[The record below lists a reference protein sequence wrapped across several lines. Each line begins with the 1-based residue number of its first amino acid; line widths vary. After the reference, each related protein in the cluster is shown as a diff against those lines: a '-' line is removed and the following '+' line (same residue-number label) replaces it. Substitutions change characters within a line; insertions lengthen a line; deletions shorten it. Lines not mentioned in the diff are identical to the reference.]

1 MVPKW
6 LKAIQKS
13 PYESQ
18 LQKATDN
25 IILWDFRWLDIK
37 KIRWKFGMYRC
48 RVWDYRII
56 FEEVDDGKYKIL
68 HVGGRGDIYKNI

>member
-6 LKAIQKS
+6 LKIIQKS

-18 LQKATDN
+18 LQKVSEN
-25 IILWDFRWLDIK
+25 IVLGDFRWLDIK
-37 KIRWKFGMYRC
+37 KIRWKFWIYRC

-56 FEEVDDGKYKIL
+56 FEERVNGEYKIL
-68 HVGGRGDIYKNI
+68 HIGGRGDIYKNI